1 MPLFLSLFLT
11 QIACL
16 AGDLENAIGIT
27 SQPLDFFY
35 NAAMMI
41 LNAVSLQRFGKVLLD
56 ETNAIIY
63 HGQHVGLVGAN
74 GCGKSSLLALLMGE
88 LQPDKGDVSIDAGR
102 GIAHMAQEIKTL
114 EQKAI
119 DYVLDGD
126 EWLRTI
132 EQRIAD
138 TEASHEH
145 EKLAELHEQLL
156 QADGYTARSRA
167 EQMLHGLGFRSDQ
180 VEKNV
185 KDFSGGWRMRL
196 NLARTLMCPSD
207 ILFLDEPT
215 NHLDLDA
222 IVWLEGFLQRYQGT
236 LVVSS
241 HDRDFLDAVTDIT
254 IHIENQKTNTYRGN
268 YSAFERTRSE
278 RLQQRQ
284 AAFEKQ
290 QKQRAHVEKFVER
303 FRAKATKAK
312 QAQSRLKALAR
323 LEDIAP
329 AHVDS
334 PLTFSFLEPAS
345 MSSPLLSIDQAE
357 LGYGDKALL
366 KLKLKMSILPGSRIG
381 LLGAN
386 GAGKSTLIRTLA
398 NELPLITGTR
408 QEGEHLKIGYFAQHQ
423 LESLDA
429 YASPLLHLQR
439 ISPDA
444 REQELRNFLGG
455 FGFHGDKALETIE
468 GFSGGEQ
475 ARLTLA
481 IVVWQKPNLLL
492 LDEPA
497 NHLDLGMRH
506 ALTMALQ
513 DFEGA
518 VVLVS
523 HDRNLLR
530 STADEL
536 ILVHDGKVKPLDGD
550 LDDYSDWLTRQRAR
564 KKEATKNITDGVTAH
579 SAQGRKDQKR
589 LTAERR
595 NTLRPLKKKVDKL
608 ESQLDNLQEKLAE
621 VEEVLSDSSTY
632 DASQKDR
639 LKELLSQQAEL
650 MQSVNTTEEDWMMA
664 LEELEALEQKL
675 S

>member
-1 MPLFLSLFLT
+1 MPT
-11 QIACL
+11 M
-16 AGDLENAIGIT
+16 IT
-27 SQPLDFFY
+27 
-35 NAAMMI
+35 
-41 LNAVSLQRFGKVLLD
+41 LNAVSLQRSGKVLLD
-56 ETNAIIY
+56 ETSAIIH

-88 LQPDKGDVSIDAGR
+88 LEPDKGDVSIDAGR
-102 GIAHMAQEIKTL
+102 GIAHMAQEIKAL
-114 EQKAI
+114 GQKAV

-126 EWLRTI
+126 QRLRSI
-132 EQRIAD
+132 EQRIA
-138 TEASHEH
+138 EAEVNHKH

-167 EQMLHGLGFRSDQ
+167 EQMLHGLGFHSDQ
-180 VEKNV
+180 VEINV

-222 IVWLEGFLQRYQGT
+222 IVWLEGFLQRYKGT
-236 LVVSS
+236 LVVIS
-241 HDRDFLDAVTDIT
+241 HDRDFLDAVTNVT
-254 IHIENQKTNTYRGN
+254 IHIENRKTNTYRGN
-268 YSAFERTRSE
+268 YSAVERTRSE
-278 RLQQRQ
+278 RLRQQQ

-290 QKQRAHVEKFVER
+290 QKQRAHMEKFVER

-334 PLTFSFLEPAS
+334 PFTFSFPEPAN

-357 LGYGDKALL
+357 LGYDGKALL
-366 KLKLKMSILPGSRIG
+366 RLKMSILPGSRIG

-398 NELPLITGTR
+398 NELPLITGKR
-408 QEGEHLKIGYFAQHQ
+408 QDGEQLKIGYFAQHQ
-423 LESLDA
+423 LESLDTH
-429 YASPLLHLQR
+429 ASPMLHLQR
-439 ISPDA
+439 VSPDA

-475 ARLTLA
+475 ARLALA
-481 IVVWQKPNLLL
+481 IVAWQKPNLLL
-492 LDEPA
+492 LDEPT
-497 NHLDLGMRH
+497 NHLDLDMRH

-530 STADEL
+530 STTDEL
-536 ILVHDGKVKPLDGD
+536 ILVHDGRVKPFDGD
-550 LDDYSDWLTRQRAR
+550 LDDYSDWLTQQRTQE
-564 KKEATKNITDGVTAH
+564 KEAIKSVKDEVTAH

-589 LTAERR
+589 KAAARR
-595 NTLRPLKKKVDKL
+595 DTLRPLKKKADKL
-608 ESQLDNLQEKLAE
+608 ESQLDKLQEKLAK
-621 VEEVLSDSSTY
+621 VETALADPAIY
-632 DASQKDR
+632 DTAQRDR
-639 LKELLSQQAEL
+639 LKALLSQQAEL
-650 MQSVNTTEEDWMMA
+650 TQSVNATEEDWMMV
-664 LEELEALEQKL
+664 LEELEALEQEL